1 MSLTNPLSLV
11 NHCVPTL
18 QNLERYFTPN
28 RPATFDDL
36 GLAPDILRAIRHV
49 GYSHPTPVQ
58 QKTIPPAIEGRD
70 LIGCAQT
77 GTGKTAAF
85 CLPMAQRLTHGK
97 GIRGLVLCPTRE
109 IALQTKAFLDL
120 FGKSHHL
127 RAAVFIGGVKMG
139 PQIQAIRKHPDIAI
153 ATPGR
158 LWDLVEQKLISLE
171 KISELVFDEADR
183 MLDMGFLP
191 QIQRIMGVIPRE
203 RHTMMFSATMP
214 FEIEKLAKRYLHNPI
229 RIEVARSGTT
239 AKGITHRLY
248 LVEPQ
253 DKTKA
258 LVALLNKEPG
268 STLIF
273 VKMKREADKL
283 ANLLAQHGHA
293 AGRMHAD
300 LSQGQRV
307 RELENFRRGKT
318 PILVATDIA
327 ARGIDVEGISHI
339 INFNIPHTAEDYVHR
354 AGRTARAERE
364 GISSSIGTWMEASE
378 IRSIERLIGF
388 QLPRHTLE
396 GVPACSETKATRTMG
411 RPPRPRM
418 GGGRSGGRGARWGR

>member
-1 MSLTNPLSLV
+1 MTPHSAVEVKPLD
-11 NHCVPTL
+11 T
-18 QNLERYFTPN
+18 T
-28 RPATFDDL
+28 PATFDDL
-36 GLAPDILRAIRHV
+36 NLAPDILKAIKHV
-49 GYSHPTPVQ
+49 GYKHPTPVQ
-58 QKTIPPAIEGRD
+58 QKAIPAAIEGKD
-70 LIGCAQT
+70 LIVCAQT

-139 PQIQAIRKHPDIAI
+139 PQIQAIKKHPDVII

-158 LWDLVEQKLISLE
+158 LWDLVEQKLVKLDQ
-171 KISELVFDEADR
+171 ISELIFDEADR

-191 QIQRIMGVIPRE
+191 QIQRIMSVVSAK

-214 FEIEKLAKRYLHNPI
+214 SEIEKLARRYLTDAM
-229 RIEVARSGTT
+229 RVEVTRPGTA

-253 DKTKA
+253 DKTRA
-258 LVALLNKEPG
+258 LIALLDKEPG
-268 STLIF
+268 TTLIF

-283 ANLLAQHGHA
+283 AVLLGKHGHR
-293 AGRMHAD
+293 AGRMHSN
-300 LSQGQRV
+300 LSQSQRV
-307 RELENFRRGKT
+307 RELEDFRRGKS

-327 ARGIDVEGISHI
+327 ARGIDVEGIAHV
-339 INFNIPHTAEDYVHR
+339 INFNIPNTADDYVHR

-364 GISSSIGTWMEASE
+364 GVSSTIGTWLDMGD
-378 IRSIERLIGF
+378 IRSIERLVGF
-388 QLPRHTLE
+388 QFPRHALE
-396 GVPACSETKATRTMG
+396 GVPAYTESKATRTMG
-411 RPPRPRM
+411 KPPRPRM
-418 GGGRSGGRGARWGR
+418 GGNKGRSGGGRSARWGR